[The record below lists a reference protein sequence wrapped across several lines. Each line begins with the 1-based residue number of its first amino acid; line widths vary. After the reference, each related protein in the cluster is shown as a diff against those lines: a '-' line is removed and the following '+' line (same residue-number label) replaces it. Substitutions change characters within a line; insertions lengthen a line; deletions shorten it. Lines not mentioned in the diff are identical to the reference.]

1 MIQPLRRAHQWI
13 MAGLALV
20 LPTIFVAGLAVRQPL
35 PPLSESL
42 PGRRPTAG
50 NISEAMRS
58 FQKVLA
64 PDLLVYWARAVP
76 SDSTLPRDARLLGSL
91 HGTQGLDV
99 SLVSDGY
106 LLAYSLPDRRVVA
119 YVAISTEVRRP

>member
-20 LPTIFVAGLAVRQPL
+20 LPTIFVAGLAVRQPS

-50 NISEAMRS
+50 NISEELRP

-76 SDSTLPRDARLLGSL
+76 FGATLPPDARLLGSL
-91 HGTQGLDV
+91 HGTQGLDLSQV
-99 SLVSDGY
+99 SGGY
-106 LLAYSLPDRRVVA
+106 LLAYSLPDRRVIAFVA
-119 YVAISTEVRRP
+119 VSTKVRRP

>member
-20 LPTIFVAGLAVRQPL
+20 LPTIFVAGLAVRQPS
-35 PPLSESL
+35 PPRSESL
-42 PGRRPTAG
+42 PGRRPSAG

-64 PDLLVYWARAVP
+64 PDLLVYWARAIP
-76 SDSTLPRDARLLGSL
+76 SDATLPPDARLLGSL
-91 HGTQGLDV
+91 HGTEGLDLSPV
-99 SLVSDGY
+99 SGGY
-106 LLAYSLPDRRVVA
+106 LLAYSLPNRRVVA
-119 YVAISTEVRRP
+119 YVATSTEVRRP